1 MTNLQQ
7 QGVLDSITALK
18 LTTTT
23 LSSSSQLR
31 LNVTL
36 DNILATTPGT
46 KATLANDISYL
57 SYTLPN
63 TNSVSDVGNTTN
75 TNTTNSTNTNIRT
88 ILRQEDDKPQY
99 C

>member
-23 LSSSSQLR
+23 LPSSSSLK
-31 LNVTL
+31 LNVAL
-36 DNILATTPGT
+36 DNILATTPST
-46 KATLANDISYL
+46 KATLANDITYL

-63 TNSVSDVGNTTN
+63 ANTISNTTN
-75 TNTTNSTNTNIRT
+75 T
-88 ILRQEDDKPQY
+88 QHQH
-99 C
+99 